1 MNLVRRCFGI
11 KDYPENSQP
20 TLMELYKEN
29 LSIAWPATVEGALMA
44 IIGSVDT
51 MMVGNVGTVAIS
63 AVSLVDSINNLV
75 IQVFSALATGATI
88 VCSQY
93 LGKRDEKGS
102 NRAAR
107 QVILAVLSISVL
119 LMIIFLII
127 SQELQVQNIR
137 QNIRLPF
144 YRLR

>member
-51 MMVGNVGTVAIS
+51 MMVGTLGSEAIAAVGITGQPRMILLILAQALCVGTTALVARRK
-63 AVSLVDSINNLV
+63 
-75 IQVFSALATGATI
+75 GA
-88 VCSQY
+88 
-93 LGKRDEKGS
+93 DD
-102 NRAAR
+102 RAGAN
-107 QVILAVLSISVL
+107 ST
-119 LMIIFLII
+119 LM
-127 SQELQVQNIR
+127 
-137 QNIRLPF
+137 
-144 YRLR
+144 